1 MQNAKM
7 LHDFDN
13 FFHFFLFTGES
24 TSKTNAAMK
33 AIRVAFSRIV
43 ALCVVGGNGIRTG
56 FVFTLQSY
64 DFFSYYTSVLEK
76 NVKIY

>member
-13 FFHFFLFTGES
+13 FFHLFLFTGES
-24 TSKTNAAMK
+24 ASKTNAAMK

-56 FVFTLQSY
+56 FVFSCKVNHFYLKLVHQ
-64 DFFSYYTSVLEK
+64 
-76 NVKIY
+76 NVKSY